1 MFFFDICQISK
12 LETSDEEEDTNITL
26 HAMHLRESHNV
37 NATILSSSDDTD
49 IIVLLLAFLK
59 EHKDHILIIDMH
71 G

>member
-26 HAMHLRESHNV
+26 HAMLLRESHNV
-37 NATILSSSDDTD
+37 NVTILSSSDDTD

-59 EHKDHILIIDMH
+59 EHKDHILIIGMH